1 MDTSPTKA
9 TESEFSQ
16 DVDKKSDVV
25 HPVRVLKRAVE
36 SQEPDCHN
44 GRGNSPKVPK
54 LSLDNLQRT
63 DLSTGYVRSLREAD
77 WNKVKSLADIFD
89 TSTEPLDKQNHL
101 YLLSSIYSHVRDHCS
116 SLESIYWTKPN
127 FAYITYFRKWPS
139 SKKLIRESKRI
150 KDNEDTTK

>member
-77 WNKVKSLADIFD
+77 WYTSYLRKLPSLK
-89 TSTEPLDKQNHL
+89 E
-101 YLLSSIYSHVRDHCS
+101 
-116 SLESIYWTKPN
+116 
-127 FAYITYFRKWPS
+127 
-139 SKKLIRESKRI
+139 LIRESKRI
-150 KDNEDTTK
+150 KYNKDTTK